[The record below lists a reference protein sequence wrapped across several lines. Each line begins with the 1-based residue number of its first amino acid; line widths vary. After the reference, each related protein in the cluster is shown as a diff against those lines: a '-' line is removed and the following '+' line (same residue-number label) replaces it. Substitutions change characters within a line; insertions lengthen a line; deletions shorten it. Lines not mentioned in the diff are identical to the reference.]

1 MNQRKEPKW
10 LDNAVFYE
18 IYPQSFNDTNADG
31 IGDINGITEKLDYIC
46 ELGCNALWINP
57 CFKSPFGD
65 AGYDVEDY
73 YTVAPRYGT
82 NEDLVHLFDEAHK
95 RNMHVLLDLVP
106 GHTSVAHPWF
116 KQSMLPEK
124 NEYTDRYVWT
134 DCIWESPEGMGS
146 ISGISDRDGT
156 CAVNFFSHQP
166 ALNYGFYTPDPDKK
180 WQQPMDAEG
189 PVATREALK
198 DIMRFWLQAGC
209 DGFRVDMA
217 GSLVKND
224 PEQKGTIALWQNIRA
239 FLDEEFP
246 AAAMVSEWGE
256 PDKSLIGGF
265 HMDFL
270 LHFGP
275 SHYNDLFRCEHP
287 YFGKD
292 GKGTAE
298 EFVHTYQENY
308 KKTGGKG
315 LICIPSGNHD
325 MGRLSQT
332 LDTDE
337 QKLAFAFLL
346 SMPGA
351 PFIYYGDEIGMRYL
365 EGITSVEGGYGR
377 TGSRSPMQWN
387 KGLNAGFSSAS
398 ADKLYVP
405 LDQAADRPDA
415 ESQMADPAS
424 LRSEI
429 KRLIALR
436 QAHSSLQSRGTIAF
450 ISAGHPLIYTRKT
463 DDEQITVV
471 INPDTDSK
479 SISGLSGTI
488 LHTVGNN
495 AKTNGNSLVIDGC
508 TAAFLLQ

>member
-1 MNQRKEPKW
+1 
-10 LDNAVFYE
+10 
-18 IYPQSFNDTNADG
+18 
-31 IGDINGITEKLDYIC
+31 
-46 ELGCNALWINP
+46 
-57 CFKSPFGD
+57 
-65 AGYDVEDY
+65 
-73 YTVAPRYGT
+73 
-82 NEDLVHLFDEAHK
+82 
-95 RNMHVLLDLVP
+95 
-106 GHTSVAHPWF
+106 
-116 KQSMLPEK
+116 
-124 NEYTDRYVWT
+124 
-134 DCIWESPEGMGS
+134 
-146 ISGISDRDGT
+146 
-156 CAVNFFSHQP
+156 
-166 ALNYGFYTPDPDKK
+166 
-180 WQQPMDAEG
+180 
-189 PVATREALK
+189 
-198 DIMRFWLQAGC
+198 
-209 DGFRVDMA
+209 
-217 GSLVKND
+217 
-224 PEQKGTIALWQNIRA
+224 
-239 FLDEEFP
+239 
-246 AAAMVSEWGE
+246 
-256 PDKSLIGGF
+256 
-265 HMDFL
+265 
-270 LHFGP
+270 
-275 SHYNDLFRCEHP
+275 
-287 YFGKD
+287 
-292 GKGTAE
+292 
-298 EFVHTYQENY
+298 
-308 KKTGGKG
+308 
-315 LICIPSGNHD
+315 

-405 LDQAADRPDA
+405 LDLAADRPDA